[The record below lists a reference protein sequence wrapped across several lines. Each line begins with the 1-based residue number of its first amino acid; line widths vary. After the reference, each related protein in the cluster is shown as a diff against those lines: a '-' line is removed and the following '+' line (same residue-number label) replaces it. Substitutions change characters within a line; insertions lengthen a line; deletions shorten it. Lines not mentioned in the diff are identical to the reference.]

1 MTIEPTRQISAPVEA
16 TASSQADAARPAAV
30 ITKKPDA
37 GVQFEAFFLQS
48 FIQSI
53 LPQEASE
60 VFGEGT
66 AGEVWKSMMA
76 EKMAMQFAEAGGI
89 GIAKMISPKGNA
101 PGGDVIRTG
110 LAAGKLLDMQLD
122 TARAADEALAT
133 PVTDK
138 KVR

>member
-1 MTIEPTRQISAPVEA
+1 MTIEPTRQVSATVET
-16 TASSQADAARPAAV
+16 TASAQSDPARPAAV

-53 LPQEASE
+53 LPQEATE

-89 GIAKMISPKGNA
+89 GIAKMISPKGNL
-101 PGGDVIRTG
+101 PGGDVVRTG
-110 LAAGKLLDMQLD
+110 LAAGKILDMQLG
-122 TARAADEALAT
+122 TSPTGDEAPAV
-133 PVTDK
+133 PVVAG

>member
-1 MTIEPTRQISAPVEA
+1 VTIEPTRQVSAPVEA
-16 TASSQADAARPAAV
+16 TASSQSDLARPAAV

-53 LPQEASE
+53 LPQEATE

-89 GIAKMISPKGNA
+89 GIAKMISPKGNV
-101 PGGDVIRTG
+101 PGGDVIRSG
-110 LAAGKLLDMQLD
+110 LAAGKILDMQLD
-122 TARAADEALAT
+122 AARAGDGAIAAPAAD
-133 PVTDK
+133 D

>member
-1 MTIEPTRQISAPVEA
+1 MTIEPTQRTSGATEA
-16 TASSQADAARPAAV
+16 AAAQADAGRPAATIV
-30 ITKKPDA
+30 KKPDA

-53 LPQEASE
+53 LPQDSAE

-89 GIAKMISPKGNA
+89 GIAKMIAPKGQM
-101 PGGDVIRTG
+101 PGGDVIRNG
-110 LAAGKLLDMQLD
+110 LAAGKILDMQLSAAQP
-122 TARAADEALAT
+122 TAAAASQSAAID
-133 PVTDK
+133 DK
-138 KVR
+138 IR